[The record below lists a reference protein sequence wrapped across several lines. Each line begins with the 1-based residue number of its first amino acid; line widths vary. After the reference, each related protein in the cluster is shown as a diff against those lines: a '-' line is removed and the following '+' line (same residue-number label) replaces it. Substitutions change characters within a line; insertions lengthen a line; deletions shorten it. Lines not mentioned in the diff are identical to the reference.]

1 MINVTLK
8 HLRGFVAV
16 AEEGSYSRAAQRLF
30 LTQSSVTATIQ
41 QVEQAIGLTL
51 LDRTTRRV
59 ALTNEGSE
67 FLPVARRLLKDF
79 DAAVS
84 DIRAVA
90 ERQRGHLGIA
100 AAPSVVALILPPL
113 ICEFS
118 ARYANISLA
127 IRDAGSQ
134 SVQQR
139 VLDSEI
145 DFGIASKWAD
155 DPRLDFE
162 PLLRD
167 RFEIVVRRDH
177 PFAKCSALTWKHL
190 EKHRFVGLANDTG
203 VQAMLRSVP
212 TLPRSVQE
220 PQYQTSST
228 SALEAMLKEGLGVS
242 VLPALAAR
250 LISSKHLAFIELR
263 EPLVERELCVITRQG
278 RSLSPAAQTILR
290 LLHDKVNSLELPAGV
305 RLVARMPPDPIEGKS
320 VRRSLPKVTATT
332 R

>member
-1 MINVTLK
+1 MLENFHSLYKLKKLIYYSIVMINVTLK

-41 QVEQAIGLTL
+41 QVERAIGLTL

-113 ICEFS
+113 ICEFIS
-118 ARYANISLA
+118 RYDNISLA

-139 VLDSEI
+139 VLDNEI
-145 DFGIASKWAD
+145 DFGIASRWSD

-177 PFAKCSALTWKHL
+177 PLANCTSLTWKHL

-203 VQAMLRSVP
+203 IQAMLRSVP
-212 TLPRSVQE
+212 
-220 PQYQTSST
+220 
-228 SALEAMLKEGLGVS
+228 
-242 VLPALAAR
+242 
-250 LISSKHLAFIELR
+250 
-263 EPLVERELCVITRQG
+263 
-278 RSLSPAAQTILR
+278 
-290 LLHDKVNSLELPAGV
+290 
-305 RLVARMPPDPIEGKS
+305 
-320 VRRSLPKVTATT
+320 RRP
-332 R
+332 